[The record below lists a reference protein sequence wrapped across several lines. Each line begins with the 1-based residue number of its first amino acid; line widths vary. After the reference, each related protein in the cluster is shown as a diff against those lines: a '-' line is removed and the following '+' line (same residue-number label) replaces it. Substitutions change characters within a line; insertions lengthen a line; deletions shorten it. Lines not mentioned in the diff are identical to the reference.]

1 MSRVSDPHGFR
12 PGLICA
18 HPLLT
23 ALDQHIS
30 SFQGKKR
37 AFPSTRMGSNSPASR
52 GTHRIEDTSIVS
64 DTQNSGAQ
72 KATDYIREWFL
83 QHLANPYPSAVEK
96 DSLSELSGIP
106 RSKID
111 SDMTNWRR
119 RAGWTD
125 IKDSWANSSRDA
137 MRVLIEKVE
146 SGQEKRKGVREAVEK
161 MKAYLERR
169 EEERVGD
176 WVKEV
181 SDERDRRSHI
191 PSSSSNPLHITSVT
205 SPTVHRTFSASRR
218 PLHWSSPPE
227 STTSRFNQHPLLST
241 LHPFVTILP

>member
-1 MSRVSDPHGFR
+1 MDH
-12 PGLICA
+12 
-18 HPLLT
+18 
-23 ALDQHIS
+23 
-30 SFQGKKR
+30 
-37 AFPSTRMGSNSPASR
+37 STG
-52 GTHRIEDTSIVS
+52 I
-64 DTQNSGAQ
+64 
-72 KATDYIREWFL
+72 KATDHIREWFL

-125 IKDSWANSSRDA
+125 IKDNWANGSRDA

-146 SGQEKRKGVREAVEK
+146 SGQERRKGVREAVEK

-191 PSSSSNPLHITSVT
+191 PSLSSSSLHI
-205 SPTVHRTFSASRR
+205 A
-218 PLHWSSPPE
+218 
-227 STTSRFNQHPLLST
+227 STTSPPVFRVSRRVQMAIWLLVAARNHHFKVQSTSLPFDPSSLRHRPSNSCHRPYIRSLST
-241 LHPFVTILP
+241 